1 VTLTMSQALYGAPI
15 PAAARVRLMSPSDFE
30 LLVKEWVKVCAL
42 KYLDHEHFGGAG
54 DMGRDVAGW
63 LDQNKCL
70 GLWDNYQCKRLAD
83 PLTPTDVWPELGKI
97 FWHVSKGDYVMPRSM
112 KFFCSSGVGTKAK
125 HLFSNSEK
133 LRSGLLTNWS
143 QCVEHKIA
151 SVDVPLT
158 PKLTALVQTTDF
170 TIFGS
175 LPVDEVL
182 NDIKS
187 TFFYISTF
195 GGGFPQRSTPLAPPQ
210 DVLPHESK
218 YTQKLFDIYG
228 QRLLKQISQISDL
241 PLETFERRHFN
252 QMRRQ
257 FYSAEALNEFV
268 RELTEQGTFADFQN
282 DIFNAV
288 WNVFSDDYA
297 SSFQR
302 LQKTLSSA
310 ANIPQ
315 GANAIYLVA
324 EALDKQGVCHQ
335 LANVDKFDWNNP

>member
-1 VTLTMSQALYGAPI
+1 VTLTMTQALYGAPI
-15 PAAARVRLMSPSDFE
+15 PAAARVRLMSPPDFE
-30 LLVKEWVKVCAL
+30 LLVKEWVKVCAG
-42 KYLDHEHFGGAG
+42 KYLGHEHFGGAG

-63 LDQNKCL
+63 ADDSKCL
-70 GLWDNYQCKRLAD
+70 GLWDNYQCKRLTD

-97 FWHVSKGDYVMPRSM
+97 FWHVSMGDYVMPRSM
-112 KFFCSSGVGTKAK
+112 KFFCSAGIGTKAK
-125 HLFSNSEK
+125 HLFSNAEK
-133 LRSGLLTNWS
+133 LRSGLITNW
-143 QCVEHKIA
+143 QNCVEHKIA
-151 SVDVPLT
+151 TVSVPLT
-158 PKLTALVQTTDF
+158 PALHDLIQATDF

-182 NDIKS
+182 EDIKS
-187 TFFYISTF
+187 TAFFISTF
-195 GGGFPQRSTPLAPPQ
+195 GGGFPRRPAALDPPQ
-210 DVLPHESK
+210 SILPHESN
-218 YTQKLFDIYG
+218 YTQKLFDIYE
-228 QRLLKQISQISDL
+228 QRLLKQVTKISDL
-241 PLETFERRHFN
+241 LPDTFERRHFN

-282 DIFNAV
+282 DVFNAV
-288 WNVFSDDYA
+288 WNVFADDYNT
-297 SSFQR
+297 SFQR

-335 LANVDKFDWNNP
+335 LANTNKFDWNNP